1 MKDNWLI
8 FNNEISLSEALAQEI
23 LNIKYCKKSIIEKG
37 CLSIVLT
44 GGKVVINVN

>member
-23 LNIKYCKKSIIEKG
+23 LNIKKKSIIEKG
-37 CLSIVLT
+37 CFRIVLT